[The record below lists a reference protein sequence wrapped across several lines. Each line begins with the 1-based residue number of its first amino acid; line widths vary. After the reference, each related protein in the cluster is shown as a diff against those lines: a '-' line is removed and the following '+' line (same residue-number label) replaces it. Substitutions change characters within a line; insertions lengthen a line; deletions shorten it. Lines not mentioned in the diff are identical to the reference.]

1 MKTSLIIMAAGIGSR
16 FGTGIK
22 QLAAVDDG
30 GHIIIDYSI
39 HDAIKAGFDKIV
51 FVIRHDIEAEFRE
64 VIGDRIEE
72 ICKGCGVEVHYAF
85 QALDDIPGQLPEGRS
100 KPWGTGQAV
109 LAAKDVID
117 EPFAVINADDFY
129 GRAPYELLHSFLT
142 EEADEACLAGY
153 LLRNTLSDNGTVTR
167 GVCRAEGGYLTSR
180 EETKGIAKTQEG
192 ARSGDR
198 EIDIDSVVSMNM
210 WGFKESFIG
219 KLDEGFRTFF
229 EKEVPENPQ
238 KAEYLIPIFVGELLS
253 QGKIN
258 VRVIE
263 TDAVWCGMT
272 YKEDIPVVR
281 AAFREMIERGDYSAD
296 LFSDL

>member
-85 QALDDIPGQLPEGRS
+85 QVLDDIPGQLPEGRS

-129 GRAPYELLHSFLT
+129 GRAPYGLLHSFLT
-142 EEADEACLAGY
+142 EEEDEACLAGY

-167 GVCRAEGGYLTSR
+167 GVCRAEGGYLTSI

-263 TDAVWCGMT
+263 TDALWCGMT
-272 YKEDIPVVR
+272 SKEDIPVVR
-281 AAFREMIERGDYSAD
+281 AAFREMIEKGDYSAD